1 MNRQSTPDPEPG
13 PLTGII
19 RFLAI
24 VGLLTIF
31 TLGGVVGIAVY
42 LFLTTG

>member
-1 MNRQSTPDPEPG
+1 MNAPELRERG

-31 TLGGVVGIAVY
+31 AFGV
-42 LFLTTG
+42 LTGCLVMLMSIGAF

>member
-1 MNRQSTPDPEPG
+1 MNALDFRDPRPG

-31 TLGGVVGIAVY
+31 LLGTALGMVVVTMLWAG
-42 LFLTTG
+42 